1 MIEYFN
7 STSALSST
15 QESEPNDTRN
25 TADSLEDSTSM
36 YATIDSLNDM
46 TSIPLLSLE
55 QIQQIFLLE
64 IFLLIVIMI

>member
-25 TADSLEDSTSM
+25 TADSLEDSTCM
-36 YATIDSLNDM
+36 
-46 TSIPLLSLE
+46 
-55 QIQQIFLLE
+55 Q
-64 IFLLIVIMI
+64 LLIL